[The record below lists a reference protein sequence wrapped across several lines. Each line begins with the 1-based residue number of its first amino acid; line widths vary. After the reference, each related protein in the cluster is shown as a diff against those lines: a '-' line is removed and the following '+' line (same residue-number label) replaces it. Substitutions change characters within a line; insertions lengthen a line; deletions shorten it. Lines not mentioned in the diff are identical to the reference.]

1 MNGKNIVIRVDASN
15 EIGTG
20 HFMRCLT
27 LADGLK
33 EQGAKVCFL
42 SRYLP
47 EHLAS
52 ILAKKNHGLVRLVG
66 GCGQESDGKLAHSHW
81 LGTSVE
87 IDAQECIRSL
97 GSQSWDWLVVD
108 HYALDARWES
118 KLRQVVGKILVIDDL
133 ADRQHNAEVLLDQN
147 LYPDMAQRYVGL
159 LSSGCHAILGPSYAL
174 LRREFREARIYAS
187 PRNAGVRR
195 IFIFFGG
202 SDLTNETEKSLMA
215 VAALRGLGISVDV
228 VVGAGNSHYEA
239 IEAICISMK
248 GTRLYRQVD
257 NMAQLMSK
265 ADLAL
270 GAGGSTTWERCAL
283 GLPALVISVADNQ
296 IAIADG
302 VDRIGAHRY
311 LGLSRNVS
319 VVQLTAAIEAVS
331 SKTEILEKMSHSA
344 SALVDAKGCERVVE
358 TLKEFA

>member
-1 MNGKNIVIRVDASN
+1 MSEKNIAIRVDASN

-33 EQGAKVCFL
+33 EQGAQVCFV

-52 ILAKKNHGLVRLVG
+52 ILVKKSHGLLKLVDG
-66 GCGQESDGKLAHSHW
+66 SAQESHGKLAHSHW
-81 LGTSVE
+81 LNTSAE
-87 IDAQECIRSL
+87 IDAQECIRLL
-97 GSQSWDWLVVD
+97 GHRSWDWLVVD

-118 KLRQVVGKILVIDDL
+118 ALRRVVGKILVIDDL
-133 ADRQHNAEVLLDQN
+133 ADRQHDAEVLLDQN

-159 LSSGCHAILGPSYAL
+159 LSSGCRALLGPSYAL
-174 LRREFREARIYAS
+174 LRREFVEARARTS
-187 PRNAGVRR
+187 PRNAEVRK
-195 IFIFFGG
+195 IFVFFGG
-202 SDLTNETEKSLMA
+202 SDLTNETEKSLA
-215 VAALRGLGISVDV
+215 AIAALNRQDILVDV
-228 VVGAGNSHYEA
+228 VVGAGNSRHKS
-239 IEAICISMK
+239 IEEFCTSIS
-248 GTRLYRQVD
+248 GTRFHCQVD
-257 NMAQLMSK
+257 NMAQLMSQ

-283 GLPALVISVADNQ
+283 GLPALVITVADNQ

-302 VDRIGAHRY
+302 VDKAGVHRH

-319 VVQLTAAIEAVS
+319 VAQLTAAIEAFGG
-331 SKTEILEKMSHSA
+331 EPGILEKMSRSA
-344 SALVDAKGCERVVE
+344 SALVDARGCERVIK

>member
-1 MNGKNIVIRVDASN
+1 MIARKIAIRVDASN

-33 EQGAKVCFL
+33 ERGAQVCFV

-52 ILAKKNHGLVRLVG
+52 ILIKKGHALIRLVG
-66 GCGQESDGKLAHSHW
+66 GCGRKSDGKLAHSHW

-133 ADRQHNAEVLLDQN
+133 ADRQHDAEVLLDQN

-159 LSSGCHAILGPSYAL
+159 LSSGCHALLGPSYAL
-174 LRREFREARIYAS
+174 LRREFVEARVRAN
-187 PRNAGVRR
+187 PRNAGVRK

-215 VAALRGLGISVDV
+215 VAALSGLNISVDV
-228 VVGAGNSHYEA
+228 VVGAGNSHHEA
-239 IEAICISMK
+239 IEALCMSMRDV
-248 GTRLYRQVD
+248 RLYCQVD
-257 NMAQLMSK
+257 NMAELMSK

-283 GLPALVISVADNQ
+283 GLPALVISVAENQ
-296 IAIADG
+296 IAIANG
-302 VDRIGAHRY
+302 VDRVGAHRH
-311 LGLSRNVS
+311 LGLSKNVS
-319 VVQLTAAIEAVS
+319 VAQLTASIEAVS
-331 SKTEILEKMSHSA
+331 NEPEILEKMSRAA
-344 SALVDAKGCERVVE
+344 SALVDAKGCERVIK
-358 TLKEFA
+358 TLREFA